1 MTLPLTQT
9 AVRFDRH
16 GGPEVLEVT
25 EVPVPSPGP
34 GEILIR
40 HAAVGLN
47 FIDVYQ
53 RAGLYPLPLP
63 SGLGKEAAGVV
74 EAVGDGVTR
83 FKVGDRAATASAP
96 VGAYSQFHVLP
107 ETAAVAVP
115 DDISLETAA
124 AVMLKGMTAEYL
136 VRRTFHVKQGDE
148 ILLHAAA
155 GGVGLILGQWA
166 KSLGAVVIGTV
177 GSEAKAALARA
188 HGSDHVILYDRE
200 DVAAR
205 VKEIT
210 DGRGVAVAYDSV
222 GQATFESSLVSLKRR
237 GTLVLFGN
245 ASGPVPPFDPL
256 RLSRGGSLY
265 VTRPTLFDYV
275 ATVEELDA
283 SAAALFEVI
292 RSGAVKVEIGQTF
305 PLAQVRQAHEAL
317 EGRRTTGSTLLIPWQ

>member
-1 MTLPLTQT
+1 MALPSTQT

-16 GGPEVLEVT
+16 GGADVLDLV

-34 GEILIR
+34 GEILVR

-47 FIDVYQ
+47 FIDIYQ
-53 RAGLYPLPLP
+53 RSGLYPLPLP
-63 SGLGKEAAGVV
+63 SGLGKEAAGTI

-83 FKVGDRAATASAP
+83 FRVGDRVATATAP
-96 VGAYSQFHVLP
+96 VGAYRQFHVLP

-115 DDISLETAA
+115 DDISLEVAA
-124 AVMLKGMTAEYL
+124 AVMLKGMTAEFL
-136 VRRTFHVKQGDE
+136 VRRAFHVKHGDE

-166 KSLGAVVIGTV
+166 KSLGATVIGTV
-177 GSEAKAALARA
+177 GSEAKAELARGHSA
-188 HGSDHVILYDRE
+188 DHVILYDRE
-200 DVAAR
+200 DVAAG
-205 VKEIT
+205 VKAIT

-222 GQATFESSLVSLKRR
+222 GQATFEASLASLRKR

-256 RLSRGGSLY
+256 RLARGGSLY

-283 SAAALFEVI
+283 SAAALFAVI

-305 PLAQVRQAHEAL
+305 PLANVREAHEAL
-317 EGRRTTGSTLLIPWQ
+317 AGRRTTGSTLLIP

>member
-1 MTLPLTQT
+1 MALPSTQT

-16 GGPEVLEVT
+16 GGAEVLNLV
-25 EVPVPSPGP
+25 EVPVPTPGP
-34 GEILIR
+34 DEILIR

-47 FIDVYQ
+47 FIDIYQ
-53 RAGLYPLPLP
+53 RTGLYPLPLP
-63 SGLGKEAAGVV
+63 SGLGKEAAGTV
-74 EAVGDGVTR
+74 EAVGQGVTR
-83 FKVGDRAATASAP
+83 FKVGDRVATATGP

-124 AVMLKGMTAEYL
+124 AVMLKGMTAEFL
-136 VRRTFHVKQGDE
+136 INRAFHVKQGDE

-166 KSLGAVVIGTV
+166 KSLGATVIGTV
-177 GSEAKAALARA
+177 SSENKAELARA
-188 HGSDHVILYDRE
+188 HGSDHAILYDRE
-200 DVAAR
+200 DVAAH

-210 DGRGVAVAYDSV
+210 EGRGVAVAYDSV
-222 GQATFESSLVSLKRR
+222 GKNTFEASLASLKRR

-283 SAAALFEVI
+283 SAAALFAVI

-305 PLAQVRQAHEAL
+305 PLANVREAHEAL
-317 EGRRTTGSTLLIPWQ
+317 AGRKTTGSTLLVP

>member
-1 MTLPLTQT
+1 MSLPSTQS
-9 AVRFDRH
+9 AVRFDHH
-16 GGPEVLEVT
+16 GGAEVLELV
-25 EVPVPSPGP
+25 EVQVPSPGP

-40 HAAVGLN
+40 NVAVGLN
-47 FIDVYQ
+47 FIDIYQ
-53 RAGLYPLPLP
+53 RTGLYPLPLP

-74 EAVGDGVTR
+74 EAVGEGITR
-83 FKVGDRAATASAP
+83 FKVGDRVATATAP
-96 VGAYSQFHVLP
+96 VGAYGQFHLMP

-115 DDISLETAA
+115 DDISLEVAA
-124 AVMLKGMTAEYL
+124 AVMLKGMTAEFL
-136 VRRTFHVKQGDE
+136 VNRAFHVKQGDE

-166 KSLGAVVIGTV
+166 KSLGGTVIGTV
-177 GSEAKAALARA
+177 GSEAKAELAKA
-188 HGSDHVILYDRE
+188 HGSDHAILYDRE

-205 VKEIT
+205 VHEIT
-210 DGRGVAVAYDSV
+210 EGRGVAVAYDSV
-222 GQATFESSLVSLKRR
+222 GKDTFEASLASLKRR

-275 ATVEELDA
+275 AAVEELDA
-283 SAAALFEVI
+283 SAAALFAVI

-305 PLAQVRQAHEAL
+305 PLANVREAHEAL
-317 EGRRTTGSTLLIPWQ
+317 AGRKTTGSTLLIP

>member
-1 MTLPLTQT
+1 MTLPSSQS
-9 AVRFDRH
+9 AVRFSRT
-16 GGPEVLEVT
+16 GGPEVLELV
-25 EVPVPSPGP
+25 EVPVEAPGP

-40 HAAVGLN
+40 NVAIGLN
-47 FIDVYQ
+47 FIDIYH
-53 RAGLYPLPLP
+53 RTGLYPLPLP

-74 EAVGDGVTR
+74 EAVGEGVTR
-83 FKVGDRAATASAP
+83 FKVGDRVATANAQ
-96 VGAYSQFHVLP
+96 VIAYSNFLRLP
-107 ETAAVAVP
+107 EIFAVAVP

-124 AVMLKGMTAEYL
+124 AAMLKGMTAEFL
-136 VRRTFHVKQGDE
+136 VNRAFHVKQGDE

-166 KSLGAVVIGTV
+166 KSLGATVIGTV
-177 GSEAKAALARA
+177 GSEAKAELARA
-188 HGSDHVILYDRE
+188 HGSDHTILYDRE

-210 DGRGVAVAYDSV
+210 EGRGVAVAYDSV
-222 GQATFESSLVSLKRR
+222 GKDTFEASLASLKRR

-283 SAAALFEVI
+283 SAAALFAVI
-292 RSGAVKVEIGQTF
+292 RSGAVKVAIGQTF
-305 PLAQVRQAHEAL
+305 PLADVRKAHDAL
-317 EGRRTTGSTLLIPWQ
+317 AGRKTTGSTLLIP